1 MRRALSFSVVWSL
14 VGLLLVDRPPALAQD
29 GVTKSDFHGQ
39 PALVVS
45 NDKIELKV
53 LPLGGAMVS
62 LILKD
67 DAEKNSPLWDSYQA
81 DIETGKPIRQGGS
94 VGHFVCVDGFGSPS
108 PEERTAGL
116 TGHGEAHTLPWVTQ
130 ESGKN
135 WDAMRLKMAVQ
146 LPRVREVFTRTFE
159 IVEGENIVYVH
170 SALKSLLAFDRP
182 VCWTE
187 HATIGTPFL
196 ERGTTVVDLSQN
208 RALARPYDSTRL
220 RGMQRRL
227 ESDKEFDWPMA
238 PGLNGEKIDLRA
250 APSEGESID
259 LTGHLMT
266 GREYAYATALHP
278 EKSLLFG
285 YVFKPAESPWLQN
298 WEFYPAEGQMARG
311 LEFGTQAFGLPR
323 RAVVTANR
331 LFGELLYRWLP
342 ARSTIESTFLMF
354 WTRVPERFAAVSE
367 IEWSNGQLHIQDAKS
382 GKSIKLKAT
391 RPF

>member
-1 MRRALSFSVVWSL
+1 MRFASSFSAVCAL
-14 VGLLLVDRPPALAQD
+14 VGLLLVHVPPTLAED

-39 PALVVS
+39 PALAVS
-45 NDKIELKV
+45 NDKIELRV

-62 LILKD
+62 LVLND
-67 DAEKNSPLWDSYQA
+67 DPNENSPLWDSYQA
-81 DIETGKPIRQGGS
+81 DIDAGKPIRQGGS
-94 VGHFVCVDGFGSPS
+94 VGHFVCVDGFGAPS
-108 PEERTAGL
+108 PEERAAGL

-146 LPRVREVFTRTFE
+146 LPRVREVFTRTFKL
-159 IVEGENIVYVH
+159 VEGENIVYVH
-170 SALKSLLAFDRP
+170 STLESLLAFDRP

-208 RALARPYDSTRL
+208 RALARPYDSSRL

-238 PGLNGEKIDLRA
+238 PGLSGENIDLRA
-250 APSEGESID
+250 APPEGESID

-266 GREYAYATALHP
+266 GRKYAYVTALHP
-278 EKSLLFG
+278 DKHLLFG

-342 ARSTIESTFLMF
+342 ARSTIESNFLMF
-354 WTRVPERFAAVSE
+354 WTRVPEGFTAVSE
-367 IEWSNGQLHIQDAKS
+367 IEWTNGQLHIQDENS
-382 GKSIKLKAT
+382 GNSIKLKAT

>member
-1 MRRALSFSVVWSL
+1 MRFFKSVSFVCSL
-14 VGLLLVDRPPALAQD
+14 ITWLLAHGLPVFAQD
-29 GVTKSDFHGQ
+29 GVTTSDFHGQ
-39 PALVVS
+39 PAITVS

-62 LILKD
+62 LVLND
-67 DAEKNSPLWDSYQA
+67 DTERNSPLWDSFQA
-81 DIETGKPIRQGGS
+81 DIDAGKPIRQGGS

-108 PEERTAGL
+108 PEERAAGL
-116 TGHGEAHTLPWVTQ
+116 SGHGEAHTLPWVTQ
-130 ESGKN
+130 ESGKK

-146 LPRVREVFTRTFE
+146 LPRVREIFTRTFE
-159 IVEGENIVYVH
+159 LVEGENIVYVH
-170 SALKSLLAFDRP
+170 STLASLLAFDRP

-196 ERGTTVVDLSQN
+196 ERGTTIVDLSKN
-208 RALARPYDSTRL
+208 RALARPYDSRRL

-238 PGLNGEKIDLRA
+238 PGLNGKKIDLRT
-250 APSEGESID
+250 APSQGASID

-266 GREYAYATALHP
+266 GRKYAYVTALHP

-323 RAVVTANR
+323 RTVVTANR

-342 ARSTIESTFLMF
+342 ARSTIESNFLMF
-354 WTRVPERFAAVSE
+354 WTRVPEAFTGVTE
-367 IEWSNGQLHIQDAKS
+367 IEWTGGKLHIQDTKS
-382 GKSIKLKAT
+382 GESIKLKAT